1 MFKRLRRL
9 IEKFNLVYTNALF
22 EMFNSEDIEDLDED
36 VANID
41 NAIDT
46 LFKNQELLE
55 DNISLLMG
63 MLGYTNDV
71 KDGELIMRKKTKL
84 EK

>member
-1 MFKRLRRL
+1 MFNKLREKLSL
-9 IEKFNLVYTNALF
+9 IKVNEIFNQ
-22 EMFNSEDIEDLDED
+22 FNSEDIEDLEED